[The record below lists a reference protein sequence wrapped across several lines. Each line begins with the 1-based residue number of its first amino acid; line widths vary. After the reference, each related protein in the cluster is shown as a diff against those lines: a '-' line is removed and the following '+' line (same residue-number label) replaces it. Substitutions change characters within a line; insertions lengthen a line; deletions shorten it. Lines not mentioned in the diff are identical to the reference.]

1 MLFAE
6 QALADTEAAVY
17 RLFERLPQIDVI
29 ELSVL
34 EPTSEALIATGTVH
48 RSALNA
54 TRSPSLSAGMRLRE
68 LGITYRFAARDR
80 RASNAHD
87 AAGQL
92 CVR

>member
-1 MLFAE
+1 M
-6 QALADTEAAVY
+6 ADTEAAVL
-17 RLFERLPQIDVI
+17 RLFEKLPQIDVI

-34 EPTSEALIATGTVH
+34 EPSSDALIASGTVH

-54 TRSPSLSAGMRLRE
+54 TQPPLLSVGMRLRE

-87 AAGQL
+87 AAGEL